1 MNDVPSWKR
10 RFWIQYL
17 ELDNK
22 DEQRESSVAVKEEE
36 VI

>member
-10 RFWIQYL
+10 PFWIKYL
-17 ELDNK
+17 ELNNK